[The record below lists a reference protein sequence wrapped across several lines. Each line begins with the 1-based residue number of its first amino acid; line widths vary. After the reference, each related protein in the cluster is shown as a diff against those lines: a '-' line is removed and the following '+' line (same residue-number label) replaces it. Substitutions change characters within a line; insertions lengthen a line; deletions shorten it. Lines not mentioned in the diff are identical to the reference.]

1 VSLERLNIV
10 WKEFESIADQM
21 TLFDEE
27 EGYVDPAIDNE
38 KYEDEY
44 FKRAQYFATSYTPV
58 KNLRRIKV
66 RSKTSKQLH
75 SLLIFRLLS
84 YTTKDV
90 AYLFSNYF
98 VSLHMSI

>member
-75 SLLIFRLLS
+75 YLKTYI
-84 YTTKDV
+84 TKKAADWIR
-90 AYLFSNYF
+90 
-98 VSLHMSI
+98 HMPITDAA